1 MASIKRKN
9 KDYSFNPASFLSG
22 THKFNPVGAISSWW
36 NEEDEVDPKKK
47 YIQTGGDMTVGE
59 GIYDQRFAT
68 PDFLDE
74 KMMQPLS
81 GPSPSLPDR
90 SADEPPP
97 EFVSSQM
104 TQQKSYSD
112 PEFTGGEL
120 EERRI
125 AAEKALAQQ
134 TPSLAPPEAGM
145 LASLLGQNKDSG
157 LTHVGGAMAEVGE
170 DPNKKAYLHH
180 TLQNRFPS
188 LDLAGISER
197 VKAEEEGRGLAK
209 SYGNG
214 SKKTKPWE
222 SLTVLEGGS
231 AAKQIAGSPH
241 DGTAAPQS
249 LLTATQ
255 GMEDYDD
262 DLGNAID
269 QEEGEGLMA
278 KLGGLMSSD
287 SSKTKPL
294 SKGKQA
300 AVKLATSLLT
310 AKDDPIQ
317 SAPVA
322 GVKMGRVA
330 FPNLLASSQRP
341 VNPRYTNKGLG

>member
-22 THKFNPVGAISSWW
+22 THEFNPVGAISSWW

-47 YIQTGGDMTVGE
+47 YIQTGGDMTAGE
-59 GIYDQRFAT
+59 GVYDQRFAT

-90 SADEPPP
+90 SADEPLP

-104 TQQKSYSD
+104 
-112 PEFTGGEL
+112 
-120 EERRI
+120 ERGPS
-125 AAEKALAQQ
+125 AQQ
-134 TPSLAPPEAGM
+134 AVHGLDTEASRLKAAREFNPA
-145 LASLLGQNKDSG
+145 LASLDYQAD
-157 LTHVGGAMAEVGE
+157 
-170 DPNKKAYLHH
+170 
-180 TLQNRFPS
+180 PS
-188 LDLAGISER
+188 LWDRTKEGITSLFSSDEEAQAGP
-197 VKAEEEGRGLAK
+197 VK
-209 SYGNG
+209 
-214 SKKTKPWE
+214 
-222 SLTVLEGGS
+222 
-231 AAKQIAGSPH
+231 
-241 DGTAAPQS
+241 TAVAQEQFEQKFGKADRRPSIPQPQS

-262 DLGNAID
+262 DLGNATD
-269 QEEGEGLMA
+269 PEEEGEGLMA

-341 VNPRYTNKGLG
+341 VNPRYTPKGLG

>member
-22 THKFNPVGAISSWW
+22 THEFNPVGAISSWW

-47 YIQTGGDMTVGE
+47 YIQTGGDMTAGE

-90 SADEPPP
+90 SADEPLP

-104 TQQKSYSD
+104 
-112 PEFTGGEL
+112 
-120 EERRI
+120 ERGPS
-125 AAEKALAQQ
+125 AQQ
-134 TPSLAPPEAGM
+134 AVHGLDTEASRLKAEREFNPA
-145 LASLLGQNKDSG
+145 LASLDHQAD
-157 LTHVGGAMAEVGE
+157 
-170 DPNKKAYLHH
+170 
-180 TLQNRFPS
+180 PS
-188 LDLAGISER
+188 LWDRTKEGITSLFSSDEEAQADP
-197 VKAEEEGRGLAK
+197 VKTAVA
-209 SYGNG
+209 
-214 SKKTKPWE
+214 T
-222 SLTVLEGGS
+222 
-231 AAKQIAGSPH
+231 GSPH

-262 DLGNAID
+262 DLGNAIGPE
-269 QEEGEGLMA
+269 EEGEGLMA
-278 KLGGLMSSD
+278 KLGSLMSSD

-300 AVKLATSLLT
+300 ALKLATSLLT

-317 SAPVA
+317 SAPSA
-322 GVKMGRVA
+322 GVKMGRAA

-341 VNPRYTNKGLG
+341 VNPRYTPKGLG